1 MKEYHKN
8 DEIQLIGETQPIPA
22 GKPGEETEGQ
32 TLPLPVE
39 SLKKPMKSEISEK
52 ADEKISDD
60 AYLTEGM
67 QPFAEEE
74 TEKILGGLTSED
86 VQDRMKQGLVN
97 TPVESPTKSV
107 RQIVLSNI
115 FTYFNIIFFILSIGL
130 ICVGSFN
137 NLTFLGVVAVNTAI
151 GIVQEINSKRTLD
164 KLTLMSQ
171 PRAAVMRNGE
181 EVTIRTEK
189 LVKDDVVIFSAGNQ
203 ICADA
208 VVISGEVQVNES
220 LVTGESDEIIK
231 HAGDELLS
239 GSFIVS
245 GKCFARLEKV
255 GAESFVSKLTLDA
268 KKEHKKQPPGM
279 MRSLNRLVQV
289 IGVLIIPLG
298 FALFFQQK
306 HLLNLATKLNIET
319 TTAALVG
326 MIPEGLY
333 LLANVALAVSVVK
346 LAKKE
351 TLVHDLKCIETLA
364 RVDVL
369 CVDKTGTITEDK
381 MQFRAVVPFEESG
394 KDREELERLLA
405 DFVGNM
411 SADNVTME
419 TLKAY
424 FSSENIRKAEEVAP
438 FSSEVKTSAAA
449 FMGGEKYILGAPEFI
464 LGDQYVRFQERIE
477 DYSKK
482 GNRVLLFAGTENLR
496 PPYGKTIPLGLVLL
510 GNPIRS
516 EAKETFGYF
525 TQQGVTIKVISGDN
539 PLTVAAAAEEAGIP
553 DAEKAIDLSKLS
565 SDEELC
571 EAALNYTVFGRV
583 KPEQKRRL
591 VQILKQAK
599 HTVAMTGDGV
609 NDVLAL
615 KEADCS
621 IAMASGSDVACQV
634 SNLVLMN
641 SNFAS
646 MPSVVAEGR
655 QVINNLELSASLFLV
670 KNIFSFVLSLIS
682 IFVVFAYPLT
692 PSQVSLISGVTIGIP
707 AFFLALEPNE
717 ERVKGKFLRNVLFRA
732 LPAAVTDL
740 LIVMGV
746 VLFSMA
752 YPVSMEVKSTVS
764 TVLIGLVGFGMLYR
778 ICKPF
783 NWFRIVLLAGLAVV
797 FVLAMV
803 LFPWIFTLY
812 PLDFGGWLLL
822 IVFGL
827 LVPVVFY
834 FVCIGIDKLAE
845 GVRWLK
851 KKIKE

>member
-1 MKEYHKN
+1 MKEYRKI
-8 DEIQLIGETQPIPA
+8 DETQVIGDTQPI
-22 GKPGEETEGQ
+22 
-32 TLPLPVE
+32 
-39 SLKKPMKSEISEK
+39 
-52 ADEKISDD
+52 ADEKTGEG
-60 AYLTEGM
+60 TEQETKPLPQETSAAIPDTAEPPVQSQSKDTTQ
-67 QPFAEEE
+67 QPLRGLSSEEVRE
-74 TEKILGGLTSED
+74 RT
-86 VQDRMKQGLVN
+86 KQGLAN

-107 RQIVLSNI
+107 REIVLSNV

-151 GIVQEINSKRTLD
+151 GIIQEINSKRTLD
-164 KLTLMSQ
+164 KLTLMTE
-171 PRAAVMRNGE
+171 PRAVVLRDGE
-181 EVTIRTEK
+181 ETTLRTEK
-189 LVKDDVVIFSAGNQ
+189 LVKDDVVHFSAGNQ

-208 VVISGEVQVNES
+208 VVLSGEVQVNES
-220 LVTGESDEIIK
+220 LVTGESDEIVK
-231 HAGDELLS
+231 RAGDELLS
-239 GSFIVS
+239 GSYIVS
-245 GKCFARLEKV
+245 GSCYARLDKV
-255 GAESFVSKLTLDA
+255 GADSFVSKLTLDA

-279 MRSLNRLVQV
+279 MRSLNRLVQI
-289 IGVLIIPLG
+289 IGVLIIPMG

-306 HLLNLATKLNIET
+306 HLLGLATKLNIET

-346 LAKKE
+346 LAKKN

-381 MQFRAVVPFEESG
+381 MQFRSVVPFAEGGKSEEA
-394 KDREELERLLA
+394 LERLLA

-411 SADNVTME
+411 SPDNSTME
-419 TLKAY
+419 TLKAH
-424 FSSENIRKAEEVAP
+424 FTADNVRKAEETAP
-438 FSSEVKTSAAA
+438 FSSEVKTSGVA
-449 FMGGEKYILGAPEFI
+449 FAGGERYLLGAPEFI
-464 LGDQYVRFQERIE
+464 LGGAYDVFRDRIE
-477 DYSKK
+477 EYSRK
-482 GNRVLLFAGTENLR
+482 GNRVLLLAKTENLR
-496 PPYGKTIPLGLVLL
+496 PPYGNTEALGLVLL

-516 EAKETFGYF
+516 EARETFGYF
-525 TQQGVTIKVISGDN
+525 NEQGVTIKVISGDN

-553 DAEKAIDLSKLS
+553 DAQKAIDLSKVTT
-565 SDEELC
+565 DEELN
-571 EAALNYTVFGRV
+571 EAALTYTVFGRV
-583 KPEQKRRL
+583 KPDQKRKL

-646 MPSVVAEGR
+646 MPAVVAEGR

-692 PSQVSLISGVTIGIP
+692 PSQISLISGVTIGIP

-717 ERVKGKFLRNVLFRA
+717 NRVKGKFLRNVLFRA
-732 LPAAVTDL
+732 LPAAITDL

-746 VLFSMA
+746 VLFAMA
-752 YPVSMEVKSTVS
+752 YPVSTEVKSTVS
-764 TVLIGLVGFGMLYR
+764 TVLIGLVGFAMLYR
-778 ICKPF
+778 VCKPL
-783 NWFRIVLLAGLAVV
+783 NLFRVILLVGLAIT

-812 PLDFGGWLLL
+812 PLDFGGWILL
-822 IVFGL
+822 IVFAL
-827 LVPVVFY
+827 LIPTVFRNAVF
-834 FVCIGIDKLAE
+834 FVDKLAA
-845 GVRWLK
+845 GIRWIVQRVK
-851 KKIKE
+851 KK